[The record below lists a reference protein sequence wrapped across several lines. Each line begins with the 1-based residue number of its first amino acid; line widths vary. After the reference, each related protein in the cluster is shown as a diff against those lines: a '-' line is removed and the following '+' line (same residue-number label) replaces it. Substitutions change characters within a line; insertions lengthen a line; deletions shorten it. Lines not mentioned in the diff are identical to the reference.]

1 VQFEVVHNGLS
12 GAQHLLILPGIAF
25 SEFLRKDLKHISSQQ
40 LLLVINTAALHERLV
55 HCGVAA
61 VKVFD
66 GESDFRHMV
75 ENPLD
80 HNHLDGPAQAGI
92 RDRDWE

>member
-12 GAQHLLILPGIAF
+12 GAQHLLILPGIAS
-25 SEFLRKDLKHISSQQ
+25 SEFLRKDLKHIPSQQ
-40 LLLVINTAALHERLV
+40 LLLVINPAVLHERLV
-55 HCGVAA
+55 HGGIAA

-66 GESDFRHMV
+66 EESDFRHVV

-80 HNHLDGPAQAGI
+80 HSHLDGSAQARI
-92 RDRDWE
+92 CDRDWE